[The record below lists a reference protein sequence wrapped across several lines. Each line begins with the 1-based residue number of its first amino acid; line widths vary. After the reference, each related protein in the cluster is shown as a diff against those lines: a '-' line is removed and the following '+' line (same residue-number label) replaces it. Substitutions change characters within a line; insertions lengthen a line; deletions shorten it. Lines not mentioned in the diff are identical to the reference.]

1 MFCGIGAHFDDQRS
15 TQADSILLLAGDF
28 DLALH
33 RAIQS
38 IYAVRRPQLRTR
50 MTRITRAWGALAPE
64 QRIATVSAL
73 ALLVTMF
80 LPWYDLQSLDRKSDA
95 IYSHS
100 ISAFGDVSFVEAAV
114 FLVAAGVVALMFAR
128 AERRDFHM
136 PGSDGAVVM
145 AAGAWAALLIF
156 YRVFSRPDGHG
167 YPVGIEWG
175 FFLAFVAAGTLGY
188 AGWRMRAA
196 NTPEMPLMRPR
207 GSRRRTSSD
216 EDITA
221 VTPSPRRTSR
231 ARPVAMRPSPPPAE
245 DSPPPTRDSDP
256 SRDITTVV
264 EHDSHPSEDITTV
277 VEHDSDPSEDIT
289 TVVEQSPR
297 APRSTNPSPTS
308 RRPTAPPKRP
318 RFPPGPSEQ
327 LSFDD
332 SPAEPEEH

>member
-1 MFCGIGAHFDDQRS
+1 M
-15 TQADSILLLAGDF
+15 
-28 DLALH
+28 
-33 RAIQS
+33 
-38 IYAVRRPQLRTR
+38 TR
-50 MTRITRAWGALAPE
+50 MTRAWGALAPE
-64 QRIATVSAL
+64 QRIASVAAL

-80 LPWYDLQSLDRKSDA
+80 LPWYDLQSLDRKSGA
-95 IYSHS
+95 INSHS

-114 FLVAAGVVALMFAR
+114 FLVAAGVIALMFAR

-188 AGWRMRAA
+188 AGWRMRATS
-196 NTPEMPLMRPR
+196 TPEMPLMRPR
-207 GSRRRTSSD
+207 GSRRRTPSD
-216 EDITA
+216 EDVTTA
-221 VTPSPRRTSR
+221 TPSTRRASR
-231 ARPVAMRPSPPPAE
+231 ARPVAARPSAPPAE
-245 DSPPPTRDSDP
+245 DIPPITRDSDP
-256 SRDITTVV
+256 SGDITAVV
-264 EHDSHPSEDITTV
+264 K
-277 VEHDSDPSEDIT
+277 HDSDPSEDVT
-289 TVVEQSPR
+289 TVVKQSAR
-297 APRSTNPSPTS
+297 APQGTTPSPPS

-332 SPAEPEEH
+332 SPVEPEER

>member
-1 MFCGIGAHFDDQRS
+1 M
-15 TQADSILLLAGDF
+15 
-28 DLALH
+28 
-33 RAIQS
+33 
-38 IYAVRRPQLRTR
+38 TR
-50 MTRITRAWGALAPE
+50 MTRAWGALAPE
-64 QRIATVSAL
+64 QRIATLAAL

-80 LPWYDLQSLDRKSDA
+80 LPWYDLQSLDRKTSA

-196 NTPEMPLMRPR
+196 SAPEMPLMRPR
-207 GSRRRTSSD
+207 GGRRRTSSD
-216 EDITA
+216 EDITVA
-221 VTPSPRRTSR
+221 TPSQRRSPR
-231 ARPVAMRPSPPPAE
+231 ARPVAAQPSATQVQG
-245 DSPPPTRDSDP
+245 SPDVAREPDP
-256 SRDITTVV
+256 SRDITTVAK
-264 EHDSHPSEDITTV
+264 
-277 VEHDSDPSEDIT
+277 HDSDASEDVT
-289 TVVEQSPR
+289 TVVEQSSR
-297 APRSTNPSPTS
+297 APQSTTPSPPS
-308 RRPTAPPKRP
+308 RRPTALPRRS

-332 SPAEPEEH
+332 SPVEPEER

>member
-1 MFCGIGAHFDDQRS
+1 
-15 TQADSILLLAGDF
+15 
-28 DLALH
+28 
-33 RAIQS
+33 
-38 IYAVRRPQLRTR
+38 
-50 MTRITRAWGALAPE
+50 MTRITRAWGALAPQ
-64 QRIATVSAL
+64 QRIATVAAL

-80 LPWYDLQSLDRKSDA
+80 LPWYDLQSLDRKSGA
-95 IYSHS
+95 INSHS

-114 FLVAAGVVALMFAR
+114 FLVAAGVIALMFAR

-196 NTPEMPLMRPR
+196 STPEMPLMRPR
-207 GSRRRTSSD
+207 SRRRTPGE
-216 EDITA
+216 ED
-221 VTPSPRRTSR
+221 VTVVSPSLRRASR
-231 ARPVAMRPSPPPAE
+231 ARPVAADPSRSPQPFEHDPHPSGVHPSEETTVLERSARPPQGTTPSPP
-245 DSPPPTRDSDP
+245 SKR
-256 SRDITTVV
+256 
-264 EHDSHPSEDITTV
+264 
-277 VEHDSDPSEDIT
+277 
-289 TVVEQSPR
+289 
-297 APRSTNPSPTS
+297 PTS
-308 RRPTAPPKRP
+308 PPKRP

-332 SPAEPEEH
+332 SPAESDKR

>member
-1 MFCGIGAHFDDQRS
+1 M
-15 TQADSILLLAGDF
+15 
-28 DLALH
+28 
-33 RAIQS
+33 
-38 IYAVRRPQLRTR
+38 
-50 MTRITRAWGALAPE
+50 TRAWRALAPE
-64 QRIATVSAL
+64 QRIATVAAL

-80 LPWYDLQSLDRKSDA
+80 LPWYDLQSLDRKTSA

-196 NTPEMPLMRPR
+196 SAPEMPLMRPR
-207 GSRRRTSSD
+207 GSRQRTSGD
-216 EDITA
+216 EAITT
-221 VTPSPRRTSR
+221 VTPSPRRASR
-231 ARPVAMRPSPPPAE
+231 TRSIAAQPSAPPTE
-245 DSPPPTRDSDP
+245 DMPPPTRDSDP
-256 SRDITTVV
+256 SNDVTTVAK
-264 EHDSHPSEDITTV
+264 
-277 VEHDSDPSEDIT
+277 HDSDPSEDVT
-289 TVVEQSPR
+289 TVVEQSARP
-297 APRSTNPSPTS
+297 PQSTTPSSPS
-308 RRPTAPPKRP
+308 RRPTAPPRRP

-332 SPAEPEEH
+332 SPVEPEER